1 MTSIFTYNTGF
12 PTVSTKRRRSR
23 VNTGANNSLGKLT
36 SPSTS
41 LPKYFT
47 LSQSSVSTSRP
58 RNAITD
64 DNKEGKKREE
74 GCSVK
79 RELLMDNMNMISQS
93 LNSLPDMDDDSDS
106 ESESEDVESLWS

>member
-1 MTSIFTYNTGF
+1 MTSIFADNTGF
-12 PTVSTKRRRSR
+12 PTVSTKRRRR
-23 VNTGANNSLGKLT
+23 VNPNMNDSLGKLT

-41 LPKYFT
+41 LPKSFT
-47 LSQSSVSTSRP
+47 LSQFSVSTSCP
-58 RNAITD
+58 RNVIAE
-64 DNKEGKKREE
+64 DNKAGQKGVY

>member
-1 MTSIFTYNTGF
+1 MSSIYADKTGF
-12 PTVSTKRRRSR
+12 PTVSDKRRRFIEDM
-23 VNTGANNSLGKLT
+23 NNSLGKLT
-36 SPSTS
+36 CSLSTS
-41 LPKYFT
+41 SLPRPFT

-64 DNKEGKKREE
+64 DNKEGKKGEE

-93 LNSLPDMDDDSDS
+93 LNSLPWDDDSYS
-106 ESESEDVESLWS
+106 ESESENVESLWS